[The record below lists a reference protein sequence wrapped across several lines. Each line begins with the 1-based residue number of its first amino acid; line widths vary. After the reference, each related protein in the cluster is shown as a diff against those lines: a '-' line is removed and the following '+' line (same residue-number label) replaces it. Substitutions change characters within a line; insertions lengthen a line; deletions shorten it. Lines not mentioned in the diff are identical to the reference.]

1 MRQEPVP
8 TAIVVLAAASV
19 ACAAPC
25 FGSIDPTR
33 HATPTLLAETRSLV
47 PGQQA
52 MLAVQFEIEPRWHL
66 YWPGR
71 NDSGFA
77 PKITLTGPEGYEF
90 GEPLWPAPKRHI
102 QAGGILDHV
111 FEGRLTVLVPL
122 SVPKGASGEAKF
134 EADLAWLACERVC
147 VAESAKVELTLKIAP
162 SGEKPLDAAGR
173 GLIIAARA
181 AVPKPIA
188 EAKPRV
194 VAAVHAGSLI
204 VEAPGATRI
213 EFYPFEEC
221 VEIPD
226 LLGHGSAKAARLAL
240 PLGSDEGEVRG
251 VVSVTTPGAAG
262 APSTTAS
269 YSVQLPA
276 KAKEPEPPKPAAN
289 DSGTK

>member
-8 TAIVVLAAASV
+8 TAIVIVAAASG
-19 ACAAPC
+19 AFAAPS
-25 FGSIDPTR
+25 FGRVDPTR
-33 HATPTLLAETRSLV
+33 HATPTLIAETRSLV
-47 PGQQA
+47 PGQNA

-77 PKITLTGPEGYEF
+77 PEIKLTGPDGFEF

-122 SVPKGASGEAKF
+122 SVPRGASGEAKF
-134 EADLAWLACERVC
+134 EADLSWLACERVC
-147 VAESAKVELTLKIAP
+147 VAESAKVDLTLKIAAD
-162 SGEKPLDAAGR
+162 GEKPLDAAGR
-173 GLIIAARA
+173 GLIIATRA
-181 AVPKPIA
+181 ALPKPIE
-188 EAKPRV
+188 EAKPKV

-226 LLGHGSAKAARLAL
+226 LLSRGSAKAARLAL
-240 PLGSDEGEVRG
+240 PLGSEEGVVKG
-251 VVSVTTPGAAG
+251 VVSVTMPGPAG

-269 YSVQLPA
+269 YSVGLPA
-276 KAKEPEPPKPAAN
+276 KAKEPEQPKPAPEGG
-289 DSGTK
+289 GTK